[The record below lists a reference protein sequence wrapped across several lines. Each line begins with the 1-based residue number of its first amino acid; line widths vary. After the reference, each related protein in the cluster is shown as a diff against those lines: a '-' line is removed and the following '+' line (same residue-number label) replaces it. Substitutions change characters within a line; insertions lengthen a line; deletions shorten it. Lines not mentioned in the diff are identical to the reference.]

1 MMNFNGRLLPIEV
14 MDTILLLWIMGIAAI
29 VGVVLGMERRRRHFL
44 KRKKG
49 VPPKQHQKRRSR
61 GKR

>member
-29 VGVVLGMERRRRHFL
+29 VGVVLGMEWRRGHFL

-49 VPPKQHQKRRSR
+49 GPPKQYQKRRSR